1 MLSLNTSFTKISN
14 VFTRKLI
21 LLFLLCVFS
30 GLPSQTK
37 YWIFFRDKWQI
48 PRWSGDKNSW
58 NLQKQ
63 ASSTCRGVPQS
74 WGKIPL
80 SIYSIQRCYSSIG
93 NISMPI
99 FFPSPH
105 AIIFLSEIWII
116 KWFTRYIGNL
126 EILFTFWNSKFVS
139 DYCDPQGNP
148 WSTCKDC
155 HYTWSKFKQSCL
167 GRSR

>member
-30 GLPSQTK
+30 GLPNQTM
-37 YWIFFRDKWQI
+37 YWIFFRDKRQI
-48 PRWSGDKNSW
+48 SRWSGDKNSW

-63 ASSTCRGVPQS
+63 ASPICRGVPQS

-80 SIYSIQRCYSSIG
+80 SIYSIQRYYSSIG

-99 FFPSPH
+99 CFSSPH
-105 AIIFLSEIWII
+105 AITFLLEIWITT
-116 KWFTRYIGNL
+116 WFTRYISNL
-126 EILFTFWNSKFVS
+126 EILVTFWNSKF
-139 DYCDPQGNP
+139 CIRLLWP
-148 WSTCKDC
+148 
-155 HYTWSKFKQSCL
+155 
-167 GRSR
+167 SR